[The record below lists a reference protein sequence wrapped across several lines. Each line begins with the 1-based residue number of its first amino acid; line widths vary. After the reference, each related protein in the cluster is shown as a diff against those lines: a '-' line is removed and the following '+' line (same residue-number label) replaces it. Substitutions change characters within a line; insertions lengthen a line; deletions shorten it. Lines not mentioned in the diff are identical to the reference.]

1 MVVRGIRGATVA
13 SENTEE
19 AILSATKE
27 LLQEMVKANGVHA
40 QDIAAVIFTAT
51 PDLDATF
58 PAEAGRAL
66 GWMAVPLLC
75 ARELSVPDAL
85 PRCIRVLMLV
95 NTTRSQEEIVH
106 VYLRGAEVLR
116 PDLSL

>member
-27 LLQEMVKANGVHA
+27 LLQEMVKANGVQA

-66 GWMAVPLLC
+66 GWVAVPLLC
-75 ARELSVPDAL
+75 ARELSVPHAL
-85 PRCIRVLMLV
+85 RRCIRVLMLV

-106 VYLRGAEVLR
+106 IYLRGAEVLR
-116 PDLSL
+116 PDLST